1 MNPVERTA
9 PGTSAQDVLAR
20 AQARTAR
27 VRVVLDGDLLDEH
40 AVLEATLATLDPDS
54 AEATALAER
63 IVALE
68 EQISAAEVEFVF
80 KGMGRGRWRKLA
92 ADHPPTDEQ
101 KARGADFDVDVFP
114 FLAMAE
120 SIVKPALTAEEL
132 TRLNDEVWD
141 EQTYQQVWG
150 ACLRANVAGALTRPE
165 SAAARSVLQSV
176 RLRSVQ
182 PSDSGSLEA
191 S

>member
-1 MNPVERTA
+1 MERTA
-9 PGTSAQDVLAR
+9 PGTSAEDVLAR

-40 AVLEATLATLDPDS
+40 AVLEAELATLDPDS
-54 AEATALAER
+54 AEAAALAES

-68 EQISAAEVEFVF
+68 DRVATAEVEFVF

-101 KARGADFDVDVFP
+101 KVRGADFDVDVFP

-120 SIVKPALTAEEL
+120 SIVEPALTAEDL
-132 TRLNDEVWD
+132 TALNDDVWD
-141 EQTYQQVWG
+141 EATYQQVWG

-165 SAAARSVLQSV
+165 SAAARSVLQNV

-182 PSDSGSLEA
+182 PSDSESREA